1 MRRLALV
8 AAVIATTLV
17 AACGGSTKTVSVT
30 GSTPSST
37 SPATPSTTNGGG
49 ATGKKASAVAAC
61 LRAAGAAVVGP
72 NPAGRGTAV
81 RAITRDSGDIGYLE
95 GPTPRIAFQIAQ
107 VFLARGGW
115 KLEPLKNNPQA
126 FGIYKGTL
134 TSADS
139 ALLSKCTG

>member
-1 MRRLALV
+1 MRRLVLAVVV
-8 AAVIATTLV
+8 AATTLV
-17 AACGGSTKTVSVT
+17 AACGGSTKTVTVT
-30 GSTPSST
+30 TPTSSGTSST
-37 SPATPSTTNGGG
+37 NNGGG

-61 LRAAGAAVVGP
+61 FQAAGAAVIGP
-72 NPAGRGTAV
+72 NPAGRGLSV
-81 RAITRDSGDIGYLE
+81 NAITRDSGDIGYLE

-115 KLEPLKNNPQA
+115 KLEPLKNNPQG